1 MTKSD
6 IQIIEEALVENLEF
20 MNRHPNGN
28 DFFMERFDDNEQ
40 ALAAVQRIKDGE
52 CGLRKILGQ
61 ALDESEFLEIF
72 VSDKVGNLRDG
83 SQTVVTAYEDGRS
96 LYKKLKENRSQ

>member
-1 MTKSD
+1 MSKSD
-6 IQIIEEALVENLEF
+6 IEIIEKALNTSLDINQNL
-20 MNRHPNGN
+20 PNVCGKLN
-28 DFFMERFDDNEQ
+28 AAIE
-40 ALAAVQRIKDGE
+40 AVQRIKDGE